1 MNKYDKEYQK
11 LYDEAL
17 KRIERIFD
25 ELADDISLI
34 AAGVAA
40 EERFLFKNHPAIN
53 KKADKIIKR
62 TANTLLITMT
72 DRISDAWKLSNAKND
87 ATVHSIYKPRN
98 IEPPK
103 VYLNQNEDQLKKFM
117 SRKVKDRTL
126 SGRVWNLNYKDQ
138 IEQALDAAIQKGQ
151 SAASLSRE
159 LKKYLN
165 NPDSAY
171 RRVRDKHGNLKLSA
185 NALKYNPGQGV
196 YRSAKENAFRLART
210 EINRAYRMADHTRW
224 QQLPFV
230 IGFRLR
236 NSERSKTSVCPICE
250 HFNGTVFP
258 KDFVF
263 TGLHPSC
270 RCTAIPIIDKEVEKV
285 IRGEK
290 TPKQPPLPKKFIEFY
305 KKNSDK
311 KNLPEFI
318 SLNLGMI

>member
-1 MNKYDKEYQK
+1 MSDKDYLKFYNDTLKEIEK
-11 LYDEAL
+11 MFDDLSDEIA
-17 KRIERIFD
+17 
-25 ELADDISLI
+25 LI
-34 AAGVAA
+34 AVGVT
-40 EERFLFKNHPAIN
+40 EERFLFKDHPSIN

-62 TANTLLITMT
+62 TSSALAIRLSERITEAWAISNT
-72 DRISDAWKLSNAKND
+72 KND
-87 ATVHSIYKPRN
+87 ELVKEITKPLK
-98 IEPPK
+98 IDK
-103 VYLNQNEDQLKKFM
+103 DFLQKNEGELKKILT
-117 SRKVKDRTL
+117 KKTKGLTL
-126 SGRVWNLNYKDQ
+126 SERVWNLNYKDQ

-151 SAASLSRE
+151 SAASLSKE

-165 NPDSAY
+165 NPDAAY

-236 NSERSKTSVCPICE
+236 NSERAKTSVCPICE

-263 TGLHPSC
+263 TGLHASC
-270 RCTAIPIIDKEVEKV
+270 RCTAIPILDKEVEKV

-290 TPKQPPLPKKFIEFY
+290 TTKQPPLPKKFIEFY

-318 SLNLGMI
+318 SLNMGMIG